1 MTLRIFQPRKRFQFI
16 MKLSG
21 LLALLIPLT
30 IATPQAF
37 ADVSDSPTERALSLG
52 AGTPHLSFPRSD
64 WIIIREQR
72 REAGPAFYY
81 MLGSEKADIFLSVY
95 IERSKACQNATD
107 CLTEALKN
115 PAYKDAKDSK
125 PVEAGNLKAIQFY
138 LDQPKGA
145 QVRQVHILAAGY
157 VDGVWFD
164 IHLSKTGMERPSAAP
179 LVELLSSFSV
189 R

>member
-1 MTLRIFQPRKRFQFI
+1 
-16 MKLSG
+16 MKLTHWI
-21 LLALLIPLT
+21 ALFVPLIV
-30 IATPQAF
+30 AASHSH
-37 ADVSDSPTERALSLG
+37 ADVTDSPKERALSLG
-52 AGTPHLSFPRSD
+52 AGTPQLSFPRGD

-81 MLGSEKADIFLSVY
+81 MLGSEKSEIFLSVY

-115 PAYKDAKDSK
+115 PSYKEAKDSK

-145 QVRQVHILAAGY
+145 PVKQVHVLAAGY

-179 LVELLSSFSV
+179 LAELLSSLAI